1 MEWDWRVPLSSEEL
15 LGVGWRTFFISFLQ
29 LQSACFCT
37 QKSSRNAC
45 GLASGIPGR
54 CSPVTR
60 GGSQIWVPGGH
71 CSHTPNSGRT
81 QSRTLPPP
89 GSAQQADGSLE
100 GRTDG
105 SRCSVKTAH
114 QSSDSTWPGKI
125 HSIRTWHL
133 QTSAK
138 ILPFQA
144 DFHLPDDKYL

>member
-60 GGSQIWVPGGH
+60 GGSQIWVPGRWPLQP
-71 CSHTPNSGRT
+71 HTELRKDTVPH
-81 QSRTLPPP
+81 
-89 GSAQQADGSLE
+89 SASSWLL
-100 GRTDG
+100 
-105 SRCSVKTAH
+105 TA
-114 QSSDSTWPGKI
+114 G
-125 HSIRTWHL
+125 
-133 QTSAK
+133 
-138 ILPFQA
+138 
-144 DFHLPDDKYL
+144 